1 MLEIKALE
9 KSVKVKRK
17 IYSDYTFYS
26 FIDRKKDMKDKKIT
40 YGNIPCRF
48 RKNVEIEDGTY
59 IYIKKAYLDWYT
71 KKFQCKPVVFITEF
85 DIDED
90 KTKKEAVENYLDEM
104 TNLEDEFAF
113 DEELGF

>member
-1 MLEIKALE
+1 MLEINELQ
-9 KSVKVKRK
+9 KSVKIKRK
-17 IYSDYTFYS
+17 IYNDYTFYS
-26 FIDRKKDMKDKKIT
+26 FIDRKRDMKDKKIT

-48 RKNVEIEDGTY
+48 RKNIEIEDGTF

-71 KKFQCKPVVFITEF
+71 KGYQTKPVVFITEF
-85 DIDED
+85 TIDEN
-90 KTKKEAVENYLDEM
+90 KTKKEAVEEYLEEM